1 MALPTVSPLLSLGW
15 VCLNSVF
22 QASTSALKHWNHP
35 SQSPIPPPCLT
46 LACQSMSAASHDS
59 QSTPLPD
66 QREICGLDCNRSRL
80 RLLSPAGRSSG
91 STAFAFPTTRYPDD
105 PTSRS
110 PLSRS
115 LKSRRYWRIPPPE
128 SAAAP
133 IDAPEALRLLPSPLL
148 CRRMHQWQAA
158 AGRSPAKPARTP

>member
-66 QREICGLDCNRSRL
+66 QREICGLG
-80 RLLSPAGRSSG
+80 PAAQPAAQHGRKTTAARDDESG
-91 STAFAFPTTRYPDD
+91 R
-105 PTSRS
+105 
-110 PLSRS
+110 
-115 LKSRRYWRIPPPE
+115 
-128 SAAAP
+128 
-133 IDAPEALRLLPSPLL
+133 
-148 CRRMHQWQAA
+148 
-158 AGRSPAKPARTP
+158 

>member
-66 QREICGLDCNRSRL
+66 QREICGLGRYWQAESRL
-80 RLLSPAGRSSG
+80 NPRDISPKAFVAGLASTVETLERTDDLLRVMFASRLAQLRTRPRKLKALFPKEDRILLAPLPFLIVVDITLHVVLGQSCDSG
-91 STAFAFPTTRYPDD
+91 
-105 PTSRS
+105 
-110 PLSRS
+110 
-115 LKSRRYWRIPPPE
+115 
-128 SAAAP
+128 
-133 IDAPEALRLLPSPLL
+133 
-148 CRRMHQWQAA
+148 
-158 AGRSPAKPARTP
+158 